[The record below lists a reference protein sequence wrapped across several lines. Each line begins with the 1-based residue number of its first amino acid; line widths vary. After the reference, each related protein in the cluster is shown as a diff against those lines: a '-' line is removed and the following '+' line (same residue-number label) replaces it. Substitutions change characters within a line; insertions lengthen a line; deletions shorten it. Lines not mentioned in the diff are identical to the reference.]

1 MRTENSRSQNSFRRS
16 CPISIYDVAAV
27 ETWLEDLARRGEAP
41 VSFTGSRVDLL
52 PDAPRESRFRL
63 QPFRRRKDVLD
74 PERVA
79 AYRSMGWRLV
89 GKLGGV
95 FWVWRCDDPDA
106 PELDTDPV
114 VQGEGYRYLKRR
126 MIFRTV
132 ACGLVWLALLGLLVF
147 TVLNLSLRTLLRQG
161 SWLTLTAAPLVA
173 VSLLAVLGVQLW
185 LDARNTWRLWRTLSA
200 GVPLER
206 PKPYRRQLRLGQLVY
221 AATLVVYTLNLM
233 ISFQNMGGSPSG
245 WNHAEDILDRQT
257 GQAPAETVAVSLAEL
272 DNVEPSWFS
281 AERKSLPIA
290 PEMYDSRQYAPL
302 PEYGQIR
309 AETAYYRMLTEGLAR
324 ALTAELTENR
334 AGFYDNLP
342 AIPLEPV
349 EAPGLDGF
357 WWAEEMSGAGNAD
370 GNRLSDRTAG
380 PVRNQKD
387 RPGGDRSG
395 LPPGRFFIC
404 LFQHVSQVQGDGAV
418 LQDKGGDADAAAL
431 LDGLIA
437 GVAVPQGQIGLQV
450 RQAGGQ
456 VLELDVRLGL
466 TELVEGIQGI
476 GAQVAADDGDFHA
489 VRLLTSARW
498 LRSRRGRP
506 WAAPARPRS
515 CGRAWR

>member
-52 PDAPRESRFRL
+52 SDAPRESRFRL
-63 QPFRRRKDVLD
+63 QPFRRRKEVLD

-79 AYRSMGWRLV
+79 AYRSVGWRLV

-302 PEYGQIR
+302 PEYGQVR

-370 GNRLSDRTAG
+370 
-380 PVRNQKD
+380 Q
-387 RPGGDRSG
+387 
-395 LPPGRFFIC
+395 F
-404 LFQHVSQVQGDGAV
+404 AV
-418 LQDKGGDADAAAL
+418 LRRGAQVLTLWYSGPTDLRTETGYLTAL
-431 LDGLIA
+431 LD
-437 GVAVPQGQIGLQV
+437 P
-450 RQAGGQ
+450 
-456 VLELDVRLGL
+456 
-466 TELVEGIQGI
+466 
-476 GAQVAADDGDFHA
+476 
-489 VRLLTSARW
+489 
-498 LRSRRGRP
+498 
-506 WAAPARPRS
+506 
-515 CGRAWR
+515 

>member
-1 MRTENSRSQNSFRRS
+1 MSMYLRDGPSRSNEALALEIQGGDSDAAALLLSQNEG
-16 CPISIYDVAAV
+16 YL
-27 ETWLEDLARRGEAP
+27 TMLARRCCGPYSQHSLAEDLKQEGALALLDAARRYDPSVGTRLLTYAAPAIETAMRDCAAQQQNTEA
-41 VSFTGSRVDLL
+41 DLL
-52 PDAPRESRFRL
+52 SAIQEKL
-63 QPFRRRKDVLD
+63 DVSAKVAGVDDGGMNVATLD

-126 MIFRTV
+126 MIFSTA
-132 ACGLVWLALLGLLVF
+132 ACGLVWLALLGLLF
-147 TVLNLSLRTLLRQG
+147 FIVLNLSLRTLLRQG

-245 WNHAEDILDRQT
+245 WDHAEDILDRQT

-302 PEYGQIR
+302 PEYGQVR

-370 GNRLSDRTAG
+370 
-380 PVRNQKD
+380 Q
-387 RPGGDRSG
+387 
-395 LPPGRFFIC
+395 F
-404 LFQHVSQVQGDGAV
+404 AV
-418 LQDKGGDADAAAL
+418 LRRGAQVVALWYSGPTDLRTETGYLTAL
-431 LDGLIA
+431 LD
-437 GVAVPQGQIGLQV
+437 P
-450 RQAGGQ
+450 
-456 VLELDVRLGL
+456 
-466 TELVEGIQGI
+466 
-476 GAQVAADDGDFHA
+476 
-489 VRLLTSARW
+489 
-498 LRSRRGRP
+498 
-506 WAAPARPRS
+506 
-515 CGRAWR
+515 

>member
-1 MRTENSRSQNSFRRS
+1 M
-16 CPISIYDVAAV
+16 
-27 ETWLEDLARRGEAP
+27 
-41 VSFTGSRVDLL
+41 
-52 PDAPRESRFRL
+52 
-63 QPFRRRKDVLD
+63 
-74 PERVA
+74 
-79 AYRSMGWRLV
+79 
-89 GKLGGV
+89 
-95 FWVWRCDDPDA
+95 
-106 PELDTDPV
+106 
-114 VQGEGYRYLKRR
+114 
-126 MIFRTV
+126 
-132 ACGLVWLALLGLLVF
+132 
-147 TVLNLSLRTLLRQG
+147 
-161 SWLTLTAAPLVA
+161 
-173 VSLLAVLGVQLW
+173 SLLAVLGVQLW

-370 GNRLSDRTAG
+370 
-380 PVRNQKD
+380 Q
-387 RPGGDRSG
+387 
-395 LPPGRFFIC
+395 F
-404 LFQHVSQVQGDGAV
+404 AV
-418 LQDKGGDADAAAL
+418 LRRGAQVLALWYSGPTDLRTETGYLTAL
-431 LDGLIA
+431 LD
-437 GVAVPQGQIGLQV
+437 P
-450 RQAGGQ
+450 
-456 VLELDVRLGL
+456 
-466 TELVEGIQGI
+466 
-476 GAQVAADDGDFHA
+476 
-489 VRLLTSARW
+489 
-498 LRSRRGRP
+498 
-506 WAAPARPRS
+506 
-515 CGRAWR
+515 

>member
-1 MRTENSRSQNSFRRS
+1 MRTENSRSQNSFRRT

-63 QPFRRRKDVLD
+63 QPFRRRKEVLD

-95 FWVWRCDDPDA
+95 FWVWRCDDPGA

-233 ISFQNMGGSPSG
+233 ISFQNMGGEPLRLGPCGGHPGPADRAGSGGDCGGQPGGAGQRGALLVQCGEKVPSHRAG
-245 WNHAEDILDRQT
+245 DVRQPPVCSAARVWTGPGRDRVLPDADGGA
-257 GQAPAETVAVSLAEL
+257 GQGP
-272 DNVEPSWFS
+272 
-281 AERKSLPIA
+281 
-290 PEMYDSRQYAPL
+290 DSR
-302 PEYGQIR
+302 
-309 AETAYYRMLTEGLAR
+309 
-324 ALTAELTENR
+324 
-334 AGFYDNLP
+334 
-342 AIPLEPV
+342 
-349 EAPGLDGF
+349 
-357 WWAEEMSGAGNAD
+357 AD
-370 GNRLSDRTAG
+370 G
-380 PVRNQKD
+380 K
-387 RPGGDRSG
+387 
-395 LPPGRFFIC
+395 PGR
-404 LFQHVSQVQGDGAV
+404 
-418 LQDKGGDADAAAL
+418 L
-431 LDGLIA
+431 L
-437 GVAVPQGQIGLQV
+437 
-450 RQAGGQ
+450 
-456 VLELDVRLGL
+456 
-466 TELVEGIQGI
+466 
-476 GAQVAADDGDFHA
+476 
-489 VRLLTSARW
+489 
-498 LRSRRGRP
+498 
-506 WAAPARPRS
+506 
-515 CGRAWR
+515 